1 MKNLKTFI
9 LLFNFVFLSMS
20 AQNDKKATV
29 LIDTE
34 SSSIKWVGEK
44 ITGSQHYGSLTF
56 EKGELIFCDQEQK
69 NNPSLCSGYFTVDMN
84 SISVEDLSGG
94 SKQRLEGHLRSDDFF
109 SVEKH
114 NKSKLTI
121 LSSKKIKNGYLVDGS
136 LTIKE
141 ITHPIQFELI
151 SEAGGF
157 VSNLVFDR
165 SKYDVQYGSGSFF
178 ENLGD
183 KLILDDIALSVNLY
197 IKQMDLVD

>member
-20 AQNDKKATV
+20 AQNNKKATV

-56 EKGELIFCDQEQK
+56 EKGEMIFCEQDEEA
-69 NNPSLCSGYFTVDMN
+69 SLCGGYFTVDMN

-94 SKQRLEGHLRSDDFF
+94 SKERLEGHLRSDDFF

-121 LSSKKIKNGYLVDGS
+121 LSSKKIENGYLVDGS

-141 ITHPIQFELI
+141 ITHPIKFELI

-197 IKQMDLVD
+197 IKQMDVVD

>member
-1 MKNLKTFI
+1 MRAR
-9 LLFNFVFLSMS
+9 S
-20 AQNDKKATV
+20 
-29 LIDTE
+29 E
-34 SSSIKWVGEK
+34 
-44 ITGSQHYGSLTF
+44 
-56 EKGELIFCDQEQK
+56 

-121 LSSKKIKNGYLVDGS
+121 LSSKKIENGYLVDGS

-197 IKQMDLVD
+197 IKQMDVVD

>member
-1 MKNLKTFI
+1 MKFLNT
-9 LLFNFVFLSMS
+9 LLLWLVFSSLS

-29 LIDTE
+29 MIDTE
-34 SSSIKWVGEK
+34 SSSLKWVGEK

-56 EKGELIFCDQEQK
+56 EKGELIFCDQENQGS
-69 NNPSLCSGYFTVDMN
+69 PSLCSGYFIVDMN

-94 SKQRLEGHLRSDDFF
+94 SKDRLEGHLKSDDFF
-109 SVEKH
+109 SVKKH
-114 NKSKLTI
+114 KKSKLTI
-121 LSSKKIKNGYLVDGS
+121 LSSKKTETGYLVDGS

-141 ITHPIQFELI
+141 ITHPIQFELV

-157 VSNLVFDR
+157 ISNLVFDR

-183 KLILDDIALSVNLY
+183 KLILDDIALNVNLY
-197 IKQMDLVD
+197 IKQMNVTD

>member
-1 MKNLKTFI
+1 MKKI
-9 LLFNFVFLSMS
+9 
-20 AQNDKKATV
+20 V
-29 LIDTE
+29 LIFTLIFSLSINSQVQIDINK
-34 SSSIKWVGEK
+34 SNIKWTGKEITTKEHFGALKFSKIDLKFDGDK
-44 ITGSQHYGSLTF
+44 ITG
-56 EKGELIFCDQEQK
+56 GEFI
-69 NNPSLCSGYFTVDMN
+69 VDMT
-84 SISVEDLSGG
+84 SLDVQDLAGRG
-94 SKQRLEGHLRSDDFF
+94 KERLEGHLRSDDFF

-197 IKQMDLVD
+197 IKQMDVVD

>member
-9 LLFNFVFLSMS
+9 LLFNFVFLSIS

-56 EKGELIFCDQEQK
+56 EKGELIFCKQEQK

-197 IKQMDLVD
+197 IKQMNVVD

>member
-34 SSSIKWVGEK
+34 SSSIKCVGEK
-44 ITGSQHYGSLTF
+44 STGSQHYGSLTF
-56 EKGELIFCDQEQK
+56 EKGELIFCEQEQK
-69 NNPSLCSGYFTVDMN
+69 NNLSLCSGYFTVNMN

-197 IKQMDLVD
+197 IKQMDVVD

>member
-1 MKNLKTFI
+1 M
-9 LLFNFVFLSMS
+9 
-20 AQNDKKATV
+20 
-29 LIDTE
+29 
-34 SSSIKWVGEK
+34 
-44 ITGSQHYGSLTF
+44 
-56 EKGELIFCDQEQK
+56 
-69 NNPSLCSGYFTVDMN
+69 NNYW
-84 SISVEDLSGG
+84 
-94 SKQRLEGHLRSDDFF
+94 
-109 SVEKH
+109 H

-121 LSSKKIKNGYLVDGS
+121 ISSKKIKNGYLVDGS

-183 KLILDDIALSVNLY
+183 RLILDDIKLSVNLY
-197 IKQMDLVD
+197 IKQMNVVD

>member
-1 MKNLKTFI
+1 
-9 LLFNFVFLSMS
+9 MS
-20 AQNDKKATV
+20 AQTDKKATV
-29 LIDTE
+29 LIDIE

-56 EKGELIFCDQEQK
+56 EKGELIFCEQGQK
-69 NNPSLCSGYFTVDMN
+69 NNPSLCSGSFTVDMN

-121 LSSKKIKNGYLVDGS
+121 LSSKKIENGYLVDGS

-183 KLILDDIALSVNLY
+183 KLILDDIALTVNLY
-197 IKQMDLVD
+197 IKQMDVTD